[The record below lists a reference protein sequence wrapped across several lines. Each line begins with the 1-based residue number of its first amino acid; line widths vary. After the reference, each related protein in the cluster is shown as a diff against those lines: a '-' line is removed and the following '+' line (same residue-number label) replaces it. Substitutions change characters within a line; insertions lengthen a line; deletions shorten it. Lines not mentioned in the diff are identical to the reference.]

1 MIHHKGSLS
10 KRARR
15 DDDVT
20 SATADIAERGIVDSI
35 GLTVFLRREI
45 DFADRGAEQ
54 SLWVDN
60 TLGVA
65 GVQNANFNNG
75 LSRSPVARWVSLQVF
90 KQAPCIL
97 KSRFDVLQCTAVNAQ
112 EFVLV
117 AVRDGLRRF
126 GGEIPNLIRKERA
139 HDQLLA
145 STPFR
150 GCGNVGVQFPLEGS
164 KGRLVSFRFFDYV
177 PGDRG
182 T

>member
-1 MIHHKGSLS
+1 MTFHSPETGHPRSEAQRSRRCLRWTEGAFSSFLPRRPGGMIHHKGSLS

-20 SATADIAERGIVDSI
+20 SPATADIAKRGIVDSI

-60 TLGVA
+60 TLGVT

-90 KQAPCIL
+90 KQAPCIP
-97 KSRFDVLQCTAVNAQ
+97 KSIRRPSVHCGKRPR
-112 EFVLV
+112 
-117 AVRDGLRRF
+117 VR
-126 GGEIPNLIRKERA
+126 
-139 HDQLLA
+139 
-145 STPFR
+145 SCR
-150 GCGNVGVQFPLEGS
+150 GSRWSEKV
-164 KGRLVSFRFFDYV
+164 RW
-177 PGDRG
+177 
-182 T
+182 

>member
-20 SATADIAERGIVDSI
+20 SATADIAKREIVDSI

-90 KQAPCIL
+90 KRAPCIL
-97 KSRFDVLQCTAVNAQ
+97 KSIRRPSVHAVNAQ

-139 HDQLLA
+139 HDRLLA

-150 GCGNVGVQFPLEGS
+150 GCGNVGVQFPLEGR

>member
-20 SATADIAERGIVDSI
+20 SATADIAKREIVDSI

-97 KSRFDVLQCTAVNAQ
+97 KSIRRPSVHRGKRPR
-112 EFVLV
+112 VLV

-126 GGEIPNLIRKERA
+126 GGEIPNLIRKEGA
-139 HDQLLA
+139 HDRLLV

-150 GCGNVGVQFPLEGS
+150 GCGNVGV
-164 KGRLVSFRFFDYV
+164 
-177 PGDRG
+177 
-182 T
+182 